1 MGYFNNMR
9 FAIAISL
16 FDKFDDLAVLHD
28 IFRYNFKHKFYLY
41 VCSNH
46 PNAQTEIQKRN
57 LSFDGY
63 VQGEDI
69 EYTNELSKFEKRVSI
84 VCRSTDTVQKSCKLA
99 MHDSDY
105 VMHIHCD
112 AWPLDES
119 KLLEH
124 FHSIVNTQY
133 DVAFRG
139 LGYSANRDDAPLGHV
154 DDHFFIFNSKQ
165 AKKLNLFRINTLEF
179 LPHKLTVHGILMA
192 LILTKVGMGR
202 IFFFDTFDD
211 ASTHECWE
219 NEKKVFPSYPVKPSL
234 IDKDRL
240 FIHIHTESFPSNCG
254 KQLQSY
260 YLKSQNLN
268 KGENII
274 NHINNNEDAH
284 DLHDWLSVE
293 LVAVRRTAELLGYNA
308 DSFGQDIMSLKNTIV
323 NTSIKKVLSNYTH
336 SIINR
341 VLSIAN
347 LEVVKKKPV
356 IWPKQLSNYYKE
368 KIKPELLNGS
378 K

>member
-46 PNAQTEIQKRN
+46 PNAQSEIEKRN

-84 VCRSTDTVQKSCKLA
+84 VCRSTDTVQKSCNLA
-99 MHDSDY
+99 MHDSDF

-119 KLLEH
+119 KLLAH

-154 DDHFFIFNSKQ
+154 DDHFFIFNSKRV
-165 AKKLNLFRINTLEF
+165 KKLNLFSINTLEL
-179 LPHKLTVHGILMA
+179 LPHKFTIHGILMA
-192 LILTKVGMGR
+192 LILIKVGKER
-202 IFFFDTFDD
+202 VLFFDTFGD
-211 ASTHECWE
+211 ASTHECWK
-219 NEKKVFPSYPVKPSL
+219 NEKKVFPYYPVKPSL

-240 FIHIHTESFPSNCG
+240 FIHIHTESFPSNRG

-260 YLKSQNLN
+260 YLKSQNLI

-284 DLHDWLSVE
+284 DLHDWLSKE
-293 LVAVRRTAELLGYNA
+293 LVAVKKAAKRLGYRA
-308 DSFGQDIMSLKNTIV
+308 DSFGQDIMYLKDTV
-323 NTSIKKVLSNYTH
+323 SSASIKQVLINYIYST
-336 SIINR
+336 INR

-347 LEVVKKKPV
+347 LELVKKKPV
-356 IWPKQLSNYYKE
+356 SWPKQLSTA
-368 KIKPELLNGS
+368 IK
-378 K
+378 KR